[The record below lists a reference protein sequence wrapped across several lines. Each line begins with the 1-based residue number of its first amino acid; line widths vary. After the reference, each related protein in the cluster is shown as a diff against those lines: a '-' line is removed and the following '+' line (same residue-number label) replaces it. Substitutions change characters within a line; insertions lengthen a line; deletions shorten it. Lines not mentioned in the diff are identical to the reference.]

1 MRASGSS
8 HHSVGASPIR
18 IVALVVLAFFVG
30 LAVRGFLTAGSS
42 DDANAIGPAVG
53 ADATGSG
60 PRSYVDGIP
69 SGFAHT
75 EDGAR
80 AAAIAYVLTG
90 QRLLEL
96 VPTRVAAAVR
106 SMAASGSADAQVTEA
121 DEQLRHLRETLAD
134 GTGPTRYL
142 QAVIAS
148 RVDAFTPE
156 RARVSVWSV
165 GVLFRRLPR
174 LWAAALV
181 LASGAAVEVI
191 QGFVG
196 RDADWGDLLADA
208 LGIATALLL
217 WAIWRGY
224 RPREALQT
232 SNTR

>member
-96 VPTRVAAAVR
+96 VPTKVAAAVR

-121 DEQLRHLRETLAD
+121 DEQLRRLRETLAD
-134 GTGPTRYL
+134 GTGPTRYM
-142 QAVIAS
+142 QAVLAS

-165 GVLFRRLPR
+165 GVLSRIGVAQPQAGWTISTFE
-174 LWAAALV
+174 LV
-181 LASGAAVEVI
+181 WE
-191 QGFVG
+191 
-196 RDADWGDLLADA
+196 RADWRIWSETIAPGPAPDLNASVVAASAAQLEQ
-208 LGIATALLL
+208 ALLGFKP
-217 WAIWRGY
+217 WRSG
-224 RPREALQT
+224 Q
-232 SNTR
+232 